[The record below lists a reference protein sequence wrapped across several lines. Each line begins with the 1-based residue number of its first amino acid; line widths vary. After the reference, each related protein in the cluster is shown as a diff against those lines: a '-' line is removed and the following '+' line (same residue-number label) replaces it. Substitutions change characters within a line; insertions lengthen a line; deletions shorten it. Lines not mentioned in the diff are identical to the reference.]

1 MTPQDNHAPLTSY
14 HALTPAEMA
23 QRAHEFRVAMQ
34 RRRSIRMYSDK
45 PVPQSLIADIL
56 LTAGTAPSGANQ
68 QPWHFCAVSNP
79 DMKRH
84 IRIAAEREEQAF
96 YTGRAPQEWLD
107 ALAPLGTN
115 ASKPFLEV
123 APWLIVCFA
132 ESWHRTADGGKGKNY
147 YVTES
152 MGIAVGMLITAIHN
166 AGLVTLT
173 HTPSPMGFLAD
184 ICGRGEN
191 ERAYLLMPVGYPAD
205 DCQVPIITKKS
216 LSDIATF
223 FE

>member
-1 MTPQDNHAPLTSY
+1 MAEQPLTTFQEY
-14 HALTPAEMA
+14 DVATMHE
-23 QRAHEFRVAMQ
+23 RATVFRTMMQ
-34 RRRSIRMYSDK
+34 RRRSVRMFSNR
-45 PVPQSLIADIL
+45 PVPREIIAEVIAS
-56 LTAGTAPSGANQ
+56 AGTAPSGANQ

-79 DMKRH
+79 EMKRR
-84 IRIAAEREEQAF
+84 IRVAAEQEEAAF
-96 YTGRAPQEWLD
+96 YGGRAPQAWLD

-115 ASKPFLEV
+115 ASKPFLDV

-132 ESWHRTADGGKGKNY
+132 QSWQMLDNGEKGKNY

-173 HTPSPMGFLAD
+173 HTPSPMGFLSE
-184 ICGRGEN
+184 ICGRSEN
-191 ERAYLLMPVGYPAD
+191 ERAYLLMPVGYPAT
-205 DCQVPIITKKS
+205 DCTVPQITKKP
-216 LSDIATF
+216 LAEIATF

>member
-1 MTPQDNHAPLTSY
+1 MAEQPLTTFREYDS
-14 HALTPAEMA
+14 ATMQE
-23 QRAHEFRVAMQ
+23 RATAFRAMLQ
-34 RRRSIRMYSDK
+34 RRRSVRMFSDR
-45 PVPQSLIADIL
+45 PVPRDIIAEVIAS
-56 LTAGTAPSGANQ
+56 AGTAPSGANQ

-79 DMKRH
+79 EMKRR
-84 IRIAAEREEQAF
+84 IRVAAEQEEAAF
-96 YTGRAPQEWLD
+96 YGGRAPQAWLD

-115 ASKPFLEV
+115 ASKPFLDV

-132 ESWHRTADGGKGKNY
+132 ESWRLQENGDKGKNY

-173 HTPSPMGFLAD
+173 HTPSPMGFLSE

-191 ERAYLLMPVGYPAD
+191 ERAYLLMPVGYPAP
-205 DCQVPIITKKS
+205 DCTVPQITKKP
-216 LSDIATF
+216 LSEIATF

>member
-1 MTPQDNHAPLTSY
+1 MTTPDNHAPLSSY
-14 HALTPAEMA
+14 RSYDPAEMA
-23 QRAHEFRVAMQ
+23 QRAHDFRVEMQ
-34 RRRSIRMYSDK
+34 RRRSIRMFSDK
-45 PVPQSLIADIL
+45 PVPRALIADIL

-79 DMKRH
+79 DMKRQ
-84 IRIAAEREEQAF
+84 IRMAAEREEQAF

-115 ASKPFLEV
+115 ASKPFLDI

-132 ESWHRTADGGKGKNY
+132 ESWHRTPDGGKGKNY

-152 MGIAVGMLITAIHN
+152 MGIAVGMLITAIHH

>member
-1 MTPQDNHAPLTSY
+1 MTVPDNHAPLTSY
-14 HALTPAEMA
+14 QSYPAAEMA
-23 QRAHEFRVAMQ
+23 RRARDFRQTMQ
-34 RRRSIRMYSDK
+34 RRRSIRMFADT
-45 PVPQSLIADIL
+45 PVPKEIIADIL

-79 DMKRH
+79 DMKRR
-84 IRIAAEREEQAF
+84 IRIAAEQEEQAF
-96 YTGRAPQEWLD
+96 YTERAPQAWLD

-115 ASKPFLEV
+115 ASKPFLDI

-132 ESWHRTADGGKGKNY
+132 ESWHVTANGEKGKNY

-205 DCQVPIITKKS
+205 DCQVPIITKKA

>member
-1 MTPQDNHAPLTSY
+1 MTVPDNHAPLTTY
-14 HALTPAEMA
+14 QQYTAAETA
-23 QRAHEFRVAMQ
+23 QRAHDFRVNMQ
-34 RRRSIRMYSDK
+34 RRRSIRMFSDK
-45 PVPQSLIADIL
+45 PVPQSVIADIL

-79 DMKRH
+79 DMKRQ
-84 IRIAAEREEQAF
+84 IRIAAEQEEQAF
-96 YTGRAPQEWLD
+96 YTERAPQEWLN

-115 ASKPFLEV
+115 ASKPFLDI

-132 ESWHRTADGGKGKNY
+132 ESWHRNDDGSKGKNY

-173 HTPSPMGFLAD
+173 HTPSPMGFLAE
-184 ICGRGEN
+184 ICGRSEN

-223 FE
+223 FT

>member
-1 MTPQDNHAPLTSY
+1 MAEQPQPLTTFHEY
-14 HALTPAEMA
+14 DEATMHE
-23 QRAHEFRVAMQ
+23 RATTFRTMMQ
-34 RRRSIRMYSDK
+34 RRRSVRMFSDR
-45 PVPQSLIADIL
+45 PVPRDIIAEVIAS
-56 LTAGTAPSGANQ
+56 AGTAPSGANQ

-79 DMKRH
+79 EMKRR
-84 IRIAAEREEQAF
+84 IRIAAEQEESAF
-96 YTGRAPQEWLD
+96 YGGRAPQAWLD

-115 ASKPFLEV
+115 ASKPFLDV

-132 ESWHRTADGGKGKNY
+132 ESWRLQENGDKGKNY

-173 HTPSPMGFLAD
+173 HTPSPMGFLSE

-191 ERAYLLMPVGYPAD
+191 ERAYLLMPVGYPAP
-205 DCQVPIITKKS
+205 DCTVPQITKKP
-216 LSDIATF
+216 LSEIATF

>member
-1 MTPQDNHAPLTSY
+1 MAEQPLTTFREY
-14 HALTPAEMA
+14 DGATMQE
-23 QRAHEFRVAMQ
+23 RATTFRELLQ
-34 RRRSIRMYSDK
+34 RRRSVRMFSDR
-45 PVPQSLIADIL
+45 PVPRDIIAEVIAS
-56 LTAGTAPSGANQ
+56 AGTAPSGANQ

-79 DMKRH
+79 EMKRR
-84 IRIAAEREEQAF
+84 IRIAAEQEEAAF
-96 YTGRAPQEWLD
+96 YGGRAPQAWLD
-107 ALAPLGTN
+107 ALAPLGTT
-115 ASKPFLEV
+115 ASKPFLDV

-132 ESWHRTADGGKGKNY
+132 ESWRLQENGDKGKNY

-173 HTPSPMGFLAD
+173 HTPSPMGFLGE

-191 ERAYLLMPVGYPAD
+191 ERAYLLMPVGYPAP
-205 DCQVPIITKKS
+205 DCTVPHITKKP
-216 LSDIATF
+216 LSEIATF

>member
-1 MTPQDNHAPLTSY
+1 MSPMPNHAPLATFHEYS
-14 HALTPAEMA
+14 PAEMA
-23 QRAHEFRVAMQ
+23 QRATAFREQMQ
-34 RRRSIRMYSDK
+34 RRRSIRMFRDQA
-45 PVPQSLIADIL
+45 VPQQIIEEVIR
-56 LTAGTAPSGANQ
+56 TAGTAPSGANQ

-79 DMKRH
+79 DMKHR
-84 IRIAAEREEQAF
+84 IRIAAEQEEQAF
-96 YTGRAPQEWLD
+96 YSGRAPTEWLN

-115 ASKPFLEV
+115 ASKPFLDI

-132 ESWHRTADGGKGKNY
+132 ESWHFTTDGGKGKNY

-152 MGIAVGMLITAIHN
+152 MGIAIGMLISAIHN

-173 HTPSPMGFLAD
+173 HTPSPMGFLSE

-191 ERAYLLMPVGYPAD
+191 ERAYLLLPVGYPAEE
-205 DCQVPIITKKS
+205 CEVPIITKKP

-223 FE
+223 FG

>member
-1 MTPQDNHAPLTSY
+1 MAEQPQPLTTFHEY
-14 HALTPAEMA
+14 DEATMHE
-23 QRAHEFRVAMQ
+23 RATTFRTMMQ
-34 RRRSIRMYSDK
+34 RRRSVRMFSDR
-45 PVPQSLIADIL
+45 PVPRDIIAEVIVS
-56 LTAGTAPSGANQ
+56 AGTAPSGANQ

-79 DMKRH
+79 EMKRR
-84 IRIAAEREEQAF
+84 IRIAAEQEEAAF
-96 YTGRAPQEWLD
+96 YGGRAPQAWLD

-115 ASKPFLEV
+115 ASKPFLDV

-132 ESWHRTADGGKGKNY
+132 ESWRLQENGDKGKNY

-173 HTPSPMGFLAD
+173 HTPSPMGFLSE

-191 ERAYLLMPVGYPAD
+191 ERAYLLMPVGYPAP
-205 DCQVPIITKKS
+205 DCTVPQITKKP
-216 LSDIATF
+216 LSEIATF

>member
-1 MTPQDNHAPLTSY
+1 MAEQTQPLTTFHEY
-14 HALTPAEMA
+14 DGATMQMRATAFREML
-23 QRAHEFRVAMQ
+23 Q
-34 RRRSIRMYSDK
+34 RRRSVRMFSDR
-45 PVPQSLIADIL
+45 PVARDIIAEVIAS
-56 LTAGTAPSGANQ
+56 AGTAPSGANQ

-79 DMKRH
+79 DMKRR
-84 IRIAAEREEQAF
+84 IRMAAEQEEAAF
-96 YTGRAPQEWLD
+96 YGGRAPQAWLD

-115 ASKPFLEV
+115 ASKPFLDV

-132 ESWHRTADGGKGKNY
+132 ESWQPLPNGEKGKNY

-173 HTPSPMGFLAD
+173 HTPSPMGFLSE

-191 ERAYLLMPVGYPAD
+191 ERAYLLMPVGYPAP
-205 DCQVPIITKKS
+205 DCTVPQITKKP
-216 LSDIATF
+216 LSEIATF